1 MQIDYTLV
9 MDFAR
14 PKKSYSILIAEGDQR
29 SRVLKVVLMN
39 NGKAMDLSDVQTAT
53 IKAVKP
59 DEAIV
64 FGDGTIETDG
74 TGNPT
79 NVVSYVLPADLSDV
93 VGRTSVTVTLVS
105 EAAERI
111 TTPEFYVIVG
121 NQLYNENDYASES
134 DLTGFQDLLNRAL
147 AAVKKA
153 EQLAVALPCPYALSI
168 VLGNTTYTYDGSA
181 AVTVELT
188 DGNHLSY

>member
-121 NQLYNENDYASES
+121 NQLYNENDYVSES

-153 EQLAVALPCPYALSI
+153 EQLAAPTRSPSS
-168 VLGNTTYTYDGSA
+168 LGTPPIPMTGRRR
-181 AVTVELT
+181 
-188 DGNHLSY
+188 

>member
-1 MQIDYTLV
+1 MQIEYTLV

-74 TGNPT
+74 AGNPT
-79 NVVSYVLPADLSDV
+79 NVVSYVLPADFSDV

-111 TTPEFYVIVG
+111 TTPEFYVNVG
-121 NQLYNENDYASES
+121 NQLYNENDYVSES

-153 EQLAVALPCPYALSI
+153 EQLAVSLPCPYALSI

>member
-111 TTPEFYVIVG
+111 TTPEFM
-121 NQLYNENDYASES
+121 
-134 DLTGFQDLLNRAL
+134 
-147 AAVKKA
+147 
-153 EQLAVALPCPYALSI
+153 
-168 VLGNTTYTYDGSA
+168 
-181 AVTVELT
+181 
-188 DGNHLSY
+188 